1 MGIHSHLPIA
11 CPPTHI
17 NIDKMSVISGGVAG
31 GVEALVTY
39 PFEFA
44 KTRAQLHVRK
54 AGVPYPRNPFAVVG
68 QVYSQEGLRALYK
81 GCAALAVGSIGKD
94 AVRFLSFD
102 TVKNAFKDP
111 ETGTLSPLRNMLA
124 GMAAGVVASAT
135 AVTPTER
142 IKTALIDDARGPRQF
157 TSTMHAVR
165 TIIAED
171 GFKGLYRG
179 FAGTTLKQA
188 SATSFRMG
196 TYNILKDYEKNHH
209 IEQNTAT
216 NFANGAV
223 AGITT
228 TLATQPF
235 DVIKTRSQTAK
246 ATTTM
251 EAIASIWQDD
261 GIRAFWRGTFMR
273 LGRTVLAGGVLF
285 TTAEAVAKIINPILD
300 PIV

>member
-1 MGIHSHLPIA
+1 MTDKHEKQTKPIV
-11 CPPTHI
+11 
-17 NIDKMSVISGGVAG
+17 SVISGGVAG

-54 AGVPYPRNPFAVVG
+54 AGVPYPKNPFAVVG

-81 GCAALAVGSIGKD
+81 GCAALAVGSI
-94 AVRFLSFD
+94 
-102 TVKNAFKDP
+102 VKNAFKDP
-111 ETGTLSPLRNMLA
+111 ETGTLSPARNMLA

-142 IKTALIDDARGPRQF
+142 IKTALIDDARGARQF

-165 TIIAED
+165 TIMAED

-196 TYNILKDYEKNHH
+196 TYNILKDYEKNHN
-209 IEQNTAT
+209 IEQNTIT

-223 AGITT
+223 AGTTT

-246 ATTTM
+246 ATTTR
-251 EAIASIWQDD
+251 EAIAGIWKDD
-261 GIRAFWRGTFMR
+261 GIRAFWRGTVMR

>member
-1 MGIHSHLPIA
+1 MYNIIQGNTALYLVYVMPRPINPVLPSHVFFTLRLIILHVHSYQKEMS
-11 CPPTHI
+11 
-17 NIDKMSVISGGVAG
+17 DKDEQKVRPMVSVVSGGIAG
-31 GVEALVTY
+31 GVEACVTY
-39 PFEFA
+39 PFEYA

-68 QVYSQEGLRALYK
+68 QVYSEQGLRALYK
-81 GCAALAVGSIGKD
+81 GCGALATGSIGKD

-142 IKTALIDDARGPRQF
+142 IKTALIDDARASRRFP
-157 TSTMHAVR
+157 STMHAVR
-165 TIIAED
+165 TIVAED

-188 SATSFRMG
+188 SATSVRMG
-196 TYNILKDYEKNHH
+196 SYNILKDFEKERN
-209 IEQNTAT
+209 IDQNTAT

-223 AGITT
+223 AGTVSHGLCPLSKYST
-228 TLATQPF
+228 R
-235 DVIKTRSQTAK
+235 VIHECCANC
-246 ATTTM
+246 
-251 EAIASIWQDD
+251 
-261 GIRAFWRGTFMR
+261 TFS
-273 LGRTVLAGGVLF
+273 T
-285 TTAEAVAKIINPILD
+285 
-300 PIV
+300 

>member
-1 MGIHSHLPIA
+1 MTANHEKQTKPIV
-11 CPPTHI
+11 
-17 NIDKMSVISGGVAG
+17 SVISGGIAG
-31 GVEALVTY
+31 GVEASVTY

-54 AGVPYPRNPFAVVG
+54 QGVPYPRNPFAVVG

-81 GCAALAVGSIGKD
+81 GCGALVVGSVGKD

-102 TVKNAFKDP
+102 TVKNMFKDP

-142 IKTALIDDARGPRQF
+142 VKTALIDDARGPRQF

-165 TIIAED
+165 TILAED
-171 GFKGLYRG
+171 GLKGLYRG

-209 IEQNTAT
+209 IEQNTVT

-223 AGITT
+223 A
-228 TLATQPF
+228 ATQPF

-251 EAIASIWQDD
+251 EAIASIWKDD
-261 GIRAFWRGTFMR
+261 GVRAFWRGTVMR

-300 PIV
+300 R